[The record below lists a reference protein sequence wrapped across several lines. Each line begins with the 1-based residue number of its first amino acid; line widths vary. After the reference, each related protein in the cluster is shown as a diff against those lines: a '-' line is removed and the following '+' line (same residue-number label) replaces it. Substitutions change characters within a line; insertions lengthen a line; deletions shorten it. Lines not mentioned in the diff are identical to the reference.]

1 MDFLSNEYLV
11 FFIIIASGLILGNIK
26 IKGISLDVSAVIFV
40 ALAFGH
46 FGYKAPS
53 IIQKIGLILFIYS
66 VGIQA
71 GPGFF
76 KSLKSQGLQYMAL
89 AFVVVCSGGLM
100 AVVLGYL
107 FNIDLRLIAGI
118 FTGAL
123 TSTPGLAAAIE
134 STGSTLASIGY
145 GIAYPFGVLG
155 VILFVRL
162 APKLLNIKINKEEEK
177 YNQDIKADFPEVFN
191 KNFRVENPNVFG
203 KELGELKLRSIT
215 GCNISRILQNDT
227 AFTPGEST
235 VINKGD
241 IIKAVGTCEGL
252 EKIKL
257 LIGNET
263 ETRIPLSRRFVI
275 KDLLVSNKAIVNK
288 SLFELALH
296 ASYDATAARIRR
308 AGIDIPPKASTRLQ
322 LGDKV
327 RIACTEQNLG
337 AVTKLFGDSADKL
350 SQLDLL
356 PITIGVILGIL
367 IGQLNLPLFGFDF
380 KLGLT
385 GGVLIAALVLS
396 KIGKTGPLVWNV
408 SGTINQFLRKIGLVF
423 FLVSV
428 GTNAGGKLV
437 ETVTANGP
445 ELLFVGAVITIVPM
459 LLAIFIGRTFLK
471 MNYLTLLGGL
481 TGGMTSTPALSAIE
495 PVTDSDAPKIGY
507 ATVYPFALVF
517 VIIVSQIIGFLI

>member
-1 MDFLSNEYLV
+1 VL
-11 FFIIIASGLILGNIK
+11 
-26 IKGISLDVSAVIFV
+26 
-40 ALAFGH
+40 
-46 FGYKAPS
+46 
-53 IIQKIGLILFIYS
+53 
-66 VGIQA
+66 
-71 GPGFF
+71 
-76 KSLKSQGLQYMAL
+76 
-89 AFVVVCSGGLM
+89 
-100 AVVLGYL
+100 LGYL
-107 FNIDLRLIAGI
+107 FDIDLKLIAGI

-134 STGSTLASIGY
+134 STGSTLASIGF

-162 APKLLNIKINKEEEK
+162 APKMFNIKIGKEEEK
-177 YNQDIKADFPEVFN
+177 YNQSVKADFPEVFN
-191 KNFRVENPNVFG
+191 KNFCVENQNVFG
-203 KELGELKLRSIT
+203 KKLGELKLRSIT
-215 GCNISRILQNDT
+215 GCNISRISQSGT

-235 VINKGD
+235 VLNKGD
-241 IIKAVGTCEGL
+241 IIKAVGTADGL
-252 EKIKL
+252 DKIKL

-263 ETRIPLSRRFVI
+263 ETRIPLSRRFII
-275 KDLLVSNKAIVNK
+275 KDLLVSNKEIVNK
-288 SLFELALH
+288 SLSELALH

-327 RIACTEQNLG
+327 RVACTEQNLE

-367 IGQLNLPLFGFDF
+367 IGQISLPIFGMDF

-385 GGVLIAALVLS
+385 GGVLMAALILS
-396 KIGKTGPLVWNV
+396 KIGRTGPLVWNV

-428 GTNAGGKLV
+428 GTNAGGKLL
-437 ETVTANGP
+437 ETISANGP
-445 ELLFVGAVITIVPM
+445 ELLVVGAVITIVPM
-459 LLAIFIGRTFLK
+459 VLALLVGRVFLK

-517 VIIVSQIIGFLI
+517 VIIVSQVIGFLI

>member
-1 MDFLSNEYLV
+1 MDFLANEYLV
-11 FFIIIASGLILGNIK
+11 FFIIIASGLILGNIN

-46 FGYKAPS
+46 LGYEAPE

-76 KSLKSQGLQYMAL
+76 KSLKSQGLHYFIL
-89 AFVVVCSGGLM
+89 AFVVVVSGGLT
-100 AVVLGYL
+100 AIGLGYL
-107 FNIDLRLIAGI
+107 FDIDLRLVAGI

-123 TSTPGLAAAIE
+123 TSTPGLAASIE
-134 STGSTLASIGY
+134 STGSSLASIGY
-145 GIAYPFGVLG
+145 GIAYPVGILG
-155 VILFVRL
+155 VILFVRF
-162 APKLLNIKINKEEEK
+162 APKILKIKIDREEK
-177 YNQDIKADFPEVFN
+177 EYNESIKADFPEVFN
-191 KNFRVENPNVFG
+191 KNFTVENQNVFG
-203 KELGELKLRSIT
+203 KNLGELKLRSIT
-215 GCNISRILQNDT
+215 GCNVSRILQKGS

-235 VINKGD
+235 VLYEGD
-241 IIKAVGTCEGL
+241 VIKAVGTLDGL

-263 ETRIPLSRRFVI
+263 EVKIPLSRRFIV
-275 KDLLVSNKAIVNK
+275 KDLLVSNKNIVNK
-288 SLFELALH
+288 SLSELALH

-327 RIACTEQNLG
+327 RVACAEQNLK
-337 AVTKLFGDSADKL
+337 AVTELFGDSTDSLAR
-350 SQLDLL
+350 LDLL

-367 IGQLNLPLFGFDF
+367 IGQLSFPLFGLDF

-385 GGVLIAALVLS
+385 GGVLVSALILS
-396 KIGKTGPLVWNV
+396 KIGRTGPLIWNV

-428 GTNAGGKLV
+428 GTNAGGDLIQTIS
-437 ETVTANGP
+437 ENGP
-445 ELLFVGAVITIVPM
+445 ALIIIGAVITFIPMILALIV
-459 LLAIFIGRTFLK
+459 GRVFLK

-495 PVTDSDAPKIGY
+495 PITESDAPKIGY
-507 ATVYPFALVF
+507 ATVYPFALVI
-517 VIIVSQIIGFLI
+517 VIMMSQFIGFLI